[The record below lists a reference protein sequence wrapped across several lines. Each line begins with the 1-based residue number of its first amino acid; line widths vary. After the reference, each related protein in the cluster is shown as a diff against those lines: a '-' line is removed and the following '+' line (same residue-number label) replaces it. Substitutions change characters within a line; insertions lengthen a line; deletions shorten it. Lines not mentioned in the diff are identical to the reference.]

1 MGIFDWLLGRD
12 KNKWEKIELD
22 FSGKPPM
29 QENSKVIDN
38 SAQIAGRPPTEIIN
52 RIKTIKWEAWN
63 AYEGPMMIFE
73 RVQVS
78 GVTHV
83 NDDGVSRQEILAR
96 MQRWE
101 TIDLVRDLKNKH
113 DDYAVG
119 VYGGMG
125 QIGYIKQYDNRYFAR
140 LIDKGCIT
148 LARMSSLHGGKD
160 GKNYGCAL
168 EVHVL
173 FPEGTTMLY
182 DAKVVGISG
191 KNDMGDSR
199 AENAEE
205 VESGDIATL
214 DADYGGNG
222 DPIVT
227 VDAGPGEIGRLT
239 KTDAKKIHALLIDGK
254 FCFAKVVE
262 ALPEIKVT
270 VAVFP

>member
-1 MGIFDWLLGRD
+1 MGLLDWLFRSQKVAQSPVSQ
-12 KNKWEKIELD
+12 KNSAIAT
-22 FSGKPPM
+22 KPP
-29 QENSKVIDN
+29 QDLGPPK
-38 SAQIAGRPPTEIIN
+38 GRPPAETIN
-52 RIKTIKWEAWN
+52 RIKTIKWEDWN
-63 AYEGPMMIFE
+63 AYEGPMMVFE
-73 RVQVS
+73 RVQVA

-125 QIGYIKQYDNRYFAR
+125 QIGYIKQPDNRHFAR
-140 LIDKGCIT
+140 LIDKGCTT
-148 LARMSSLHGGKD
+148 LARMSSLHGGKG
-160 GKNYGCAL
+160 GKNCGCAL

-205 VESGDIATL
+205 VESGDIAML

-222 DPIVT
+222 DPLIT

-239 KTDAKKIHALLIDGK
+239 KTDAKKIHARLIDGK

>member
-1 MGIFDWLLGRD
+1 M
-12 KNKWEKIELD
+12 E
-22 FSGKPPM
+22 
-29 QENSKVIDN
+29 
-38 SAQIAGRPPTEIIN
+38 TIN
-52 RIKTIKWEAWN
+52 RIKTIKWEDWN
-63 AYEGPMMIFE
+63 AYEGPMMVFE
-73 RVQVS
+73 RVQVA

-125 QIGYIKQYDNRYFAR
+125 QIGYIKQPDNRHLAR
-140 LIDKGCIT
+140 LIDKGCTT

-182 DAKVVGISG
+182 DAKVVGVSG

-199 AENAEE
+199 AEIAEE
-205 VESGDIATL
+205 VEAGDIAML
-214 DADYGGNG
+214 DADYGKND
-222 DPIVT
+222 DPVVT
-227 VDAGPGEIGRLT
+227 VDAGPGDIGRL
-239 KTDAKKIHALLIDGK
+239 AKPEAAKIHGLLMDGK
-254 FCFAKVVE
+254 FCFAKIAE